1 MANRKWRIKRSFL
14 FGFLAVVTMAL
25 IAFVEKKGGEKVY
38 QQLEVYVQGIS
49 DVYFVEEAEIVRLLE
64 NEFPTLKSGSVLAEI
79 SLGKIEEKVETH
91 PFVKNAEVFRD
102 LKGNVIVKIDQ
113 HRPVARIIRPMAA
126 HGYIS
131 SEGVV
136 LPTSPNYTT
145 RVLTLEGPM
154 TEELLA
160 KEDLSEEHGDL
171 MNLIEFIEE
180 DKFWSAQIAGLALD
194 KKGEVKIFQQVGKQ
208 VIEFGKPVDIE
219 EKFKKISLF
228 YKKILPAKGWNS
240 YERVN
245 VKYKEQIIGE

>member
-113 HRPVARIIRPMAA
+113 HRPVARIIRPM
-126 HGYIS
+126 
-131 SEGVV
+131 
-136 LPTSPNYTT
+136 
-145 RVLTLEGPM
+145 R
-154 TEELLA
+154 
-160 KEDLSEEHGDL
+160 SEEQTSEL
-171 MNLIEFIEE
+171 QSRQ
-180 DKFWSAQIAGLALD
+180 K
-194 KKGEVKIFQQVGKQ
+194 
-208 VIEFGKPVDIE
+208 
-219 EKFKKISLF
+219 
-228 YKKILPAKGWNS
+228 
-240 YERVN
+240 
-245 VKYKEQIIGE
+245 